1 MIVKKSKNMKIFTS
15 VIIPT
20 RNRERIIS
28 KCVEYILNQTYHPYE
43 VIVVDDGSEDNTEA
57 LLSRFFS
64 LDKFKYIKL
73 KERKGPA
80 YCRNIGVRESKGKIL
95 IFIDSDI
102 FVLPDFIENHIEVH
116 SNHQEGVVA
125 VGPVIAI
132 SEIDEKFPHK
142 GSILDFS
149 NAYFASGNASLPR
162 EIYSKAR
169 GFDEVFNVY
178 GWEDVDFGLKLK
190 NLGVKSIKVPKAI
203 GYHYQPLPKEED
215 LDSLIK
221 KEEERAKTA
230 LYLYKKYPTLEV
242 KLMIQLSSFHR
253 ILNKILTGFG
263 YIDRERVIKTLRS
276 NKSYNLK
283 RFVLTV
289 FLTKVYLEALK
300 KELREAG

>member
-1 MIVKKSKNMKIFTS
+1 MSMKVFTS

-20 RNRERIIS
+20 RNREKIIN
-28 KCVEYILNQTYHPYE
+28 KCVECIINQTYPLYE
-43 VIVVDDGSEDNTEA
+43 VIVVDDGSEDNTKESLA
-57 LLSRFFS
+57 RFS
-64 LDKFKYIKL
+64 KYDNFRYIQVP
-73 KERKGPA
+73 ERKGPA
-80 YCRNIGVRESKGKIL
+80 YCRNLGVKESKGEII

-102 FVLPDFIENHIEVH
+102 FVLPDFIEGHIETH
-116 SNHQEGVVA
+116 KSHPEGIVA
-125 VGPVIAI
+125 IGPVIAI
-132 SEIDEKFPHK
+132 SELDGDLPKK

-162 EIYSKAR
+162 DIYLKVR

-190 NLGVKSIKVPKAI
+190 GLGIKSIRVPNAV
-203 GYHYQPLPKEED
+203 GYHYQPLPRKED
-215 LDSLIK
+215 LAFLIK
-221 KEEERAKTA
+221 KEQERARTA

-263 YIDRERVIKTLRS
+263 YIDEKRVIEILNS

-300 KELREAG
+300 REIKDFGQDK